1 VQGLDGGKQRDD
13 LVKMLDS
20 TEQDTMP
27 TLKL

>member
-13 LVKMLDS
+13 LVKTLDS
-20 TEQDTMP
+20 TGQDTMP